1 MKKFLSSLSGLGLVS
16 LLVMGTSASS
26 THAKNNK
33 SPLRGTWSFSEFVP
47 ATPAFHTPTPIPT
60 ASAGTLFMKED
71 NSFTAHTVVNTD
83 QDFPFG
89 PVLEFDLTGSCTFR
103 PGASQMAW
111 IARLRSQR
119 FLPPSDCSVCQW
131 KAAGRVLT
139 NSAASER
146 PRQECC

>member
-1 MKKFLSSLSGLGLVS
+1 MQKFLSSLSGLGLVS

-33 SPLRGTWSFSEFVP
+33 SLLRSTWSFSEFVP

-111 IARLRSQR
+111 TARLRS
-119 FLPPSDCSVCQW
+119 PSDSYPRQT
-131 KAAGRVLT
+131 VLCA
-139 NSAASER
+139 NGR
-146 PRQECC
+146 PRGVF